1 MSYQPNDLRMC
12 KGATVEVKN
21 DNFEKAVRKWKKKVQ
36 EAGTLNDLRDRE
48 AYEKPSVR
56 RKRLKN
62 LARRRW
68 QKRLESMALPAKE
81 Y

>member
-1 MSYQPNDLRMC
+1 MNFQREDNRMC

-36 EAGTLNDLRDRE
+36 ESGLMNELRERE
-48 AYEKPSVR
+48 AYEKPTVK

-68 QKRLESMALPAKE
+68 QKWLHSQQLPAKN